1 MIIKSSLLATA
12 VALSLP
18 AVSMAQNNV
27 ARGAFVTESGTPQ
40 PNSVFAPNATITEA
54 FDTVTGTP
62 PCPAGWTCTNNSTP
76 IGSTNWFQGNDTVF
90 PAQAGAPTAYIGT
103 NFNNVAGNATISN
116 WLISPVVQ
124 FGGGSELRF
133 WSRTVDTINYA
144 DRLEIRASTG
154 GTNTGGTNVS
164 TGDFSILLGTINTS
178 LSTATG
184 TCASPAGP
192 PNAGGYPNVWCEYRI
207 TNTEGIPT
215 TGSGRIAFRY
225 FVTAGGPTGANSDF
239 IGIDTFSFVEGST
252 TAAPIFAYSPAPA
265 ATVPFTGGTTVGS
278 TATAS
283 IAVSVGTAGVGTGA
297 AATTTTTCTAPTAP
311 FTGFGQTVTA
321 EGAGAISGG
330 PLTGSCTLG
339 ATAVTQ
345 TLTCSENQ
353 GGTPVVRTFEL
364 NCPAG
369 TAVPITS
376 TPVSGSL
383 VTLPAQ
389 VLGGPATTFDI
400 NFQNPGVAAAT
411 VTCTAPTA
419 TQFTVAP
426 LTFSVPAAG
435 NASTTVTYSS
445 AVIGTFTGVLNCT
458 SGAQNFTFNLTGTTG
473 GAARAVPVGGNGLNI
488 LLALATLALGGLS
501 LGFYTRRS

>member
-1 MIIKSSLLATA
+1 MIVKSTLLAAA

-18 AVSMAQNNV
+18 AASMAQNA
-27 ARGAFVTESGTPQ
+27 ARGAFVTGAGAPS
-40 PNSVFAPNATITEA
+40 PNSVFAPKATITEA
-54 FDTVTGTP
+54 FDVVA
-62 PCPAGWTCTNNSTP
+62 PCPTGWTCTNNSTP
-76 IGSTNWFQGNDTVF
+76 IGTSNWFQGNATVF
-90 PAQAGAPTAYIGT
+90 PAQAGATTAYIGS
-103 NFNNVAGNATISN
+103 NFQAVAGANTISN

-124 FGGGSELRF
+124 FGTGSELRF

-164 TGDFSILLGTINTS
+164 TGDFSILLGTINPS
-178 LSTATG
+178 LSIATG

-207 TNTEGIPT
+207 TTTEGIPL
-215 TGSGRIAFRY
+215 TGTGRIAFRY
-225 FVTAGGPTGANSDF
+225 FVTNGGTGANSDF

-252 TAAPIFAYSPAPA
+252 TAAPVFAYSPAPA
-265 ATVPFTGGTTVGS
+265 ATVPFTGGTTIGS
-278 TATAS
+278 TGTAS
-283 IAVSVGTAGVGTGA
+283 IAVSIGTPGVGTGA

-311 FTGFGQTVTA
+311 FTGFAQTVTA

-339 ATAVTQ
+339 AAAITQ

-369 TAVPITS
+369 TAVPLTS
-376 TPVSGSL
+376 TPISGSL

-389 VLGGPATTFDI
+389 VLGGPATTSLI

-426 LTFSVPAAG
+426 LTFPVPAAG

-445 AVIGTFTGVLNCT
+445 AVVGTFTGVLNCT
-458 SGAQNFTFNLTGTTG
+458 AGVQAFTFNLTGTTG
-473 GAARAVPVGGNGLNI
+473 APAQAVPVGGNGVNI